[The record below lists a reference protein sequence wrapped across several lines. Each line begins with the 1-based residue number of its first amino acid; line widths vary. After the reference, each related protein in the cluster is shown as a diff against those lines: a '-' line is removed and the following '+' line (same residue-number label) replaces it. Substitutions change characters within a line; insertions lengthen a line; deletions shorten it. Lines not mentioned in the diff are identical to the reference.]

1 MFEQSEK
8 HSCCGR
14 FTFAK
19 AKGIRPEKKLV
30 KKLVQGNYYILSLA
44 TMIDRLHMQYVPL
57 DLNGLKIIIA

>member
-19 AKGIRPEKKLV
+19 AKGIRPE